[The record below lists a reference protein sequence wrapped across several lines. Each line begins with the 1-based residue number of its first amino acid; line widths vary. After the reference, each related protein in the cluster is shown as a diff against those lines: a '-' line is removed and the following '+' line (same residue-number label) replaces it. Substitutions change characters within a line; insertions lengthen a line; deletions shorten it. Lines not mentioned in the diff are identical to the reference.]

1 MLPNSTSGACIMKKL
16 FAFGCL
22 YFLVL
27 STPLAFA
34 GAQRGSRSHSTGSKS
49 ASSSSTTSGHV
60 HVRSY
65 TKKDGTVV
73 GAHTR
78 SAPSSSHSGAAAS
91 SQTHRST
98 PGTGPTTS
106 TPRTCD
112 SPNSTTTTPRT
123 YGSSGSTT
131 TTPRTYSSSS
141 RATTATAR
149 SSSGT
154 HRNPN
159 VRAAFRRTH
168 PCPSTGRSAGGC
180 PGYEVDHIVPL
191 YKGGSDAT
199 GNMHW
204 LSTSEHK
211 AKHQTR

>member
-1 MLPNSTSGACIMKKL
+1 MKKL
-16 FAFGCL
+16 FALGCL

-27 STPLAFA
+27 STLVAFA
-34 GAQRGSRSHSTGSKS
+34 GAQRGSRSHSTRSKS
-49 ASSSSTTSGHV
+49 ASNSSTTSGRV

-78 SAPSSSHSGAAAS
+78 SAPSRSHSGATAS
-91 SQTHRST
+91 SQTHRSS
-98 PGTGPTTS
+98 PRTGATTS
-106 TPRTCD
+106 TARTYD
-112 SPNSTTTTPRT
+112 PPKSTTTTPRT
-123 YGSSGSTT
+123 YGSSRSTT
-131 TTPRTYSSSS
+131 STPRTYSSSTS
-141 RATTATAR
+141 TTATAR

-154 HRNPN
+154 QRNPN

-168 PCPSTGRSAGGC
+168 PCPPTGRTTGAC

-191 YKGGSDAT
+191 YRGGSDAT
-199 GNMHW
+199 SNMHW

-211 AKHQTR
+211 AKHQTK